1 MDITI
6 LLVEDD
12 EEVREAFKD
21 LLKAYGHNVMEA
33 DDGSSGF
40 KIWQKHRNEIDLII
54 SDYHMKQMSGE
65 EMLHAMHDVDPEV
78 SVIIVCGRLNNSM
91 DLKKARSVLAK
102 PLKAGDL
109 VGAITSAIHPRERN

>member
-1 MDITI
+1 MAKT
-6 LLVEDD
+6 
-12 EEVREAFKD
+12 
-21 LLKAYGHNVMEA
+21 
-33 DDGSSGF
+33 
-40 KIWQKHRNEIDLII
+40 QKRNRFDNFR
-54 SDYHMKQMSGE
+54 E